1 MHTDTEDREKM
12 RRWIAFGLA
21 FCLMVGVALSG
32 EALPVQDFSQ
42 GHGFGVGLALTAPFT
57 PPDVFPASGLSTRVW
72 IADLFGLSA
81 TIFVVDG
88 APSATARAFLKFL
101 NTSIVDLYVGTGAA
115 FFTSG
120 GMIVVPLQAVTGIEI
135 RLTPNV
141 AIHAEVGLLFRGV
154 SEVTS
159 GLGVHFYF

>member
-1 MHTDTEDREKM
+1 MH
-12 RRWIAFGLA
+12 RWVIVGLA
-21 FCLMVGVALSG
+21 LCLMVGITFSSQAI
-32 EALPVQDFSQ
+32 PVVDLSQ
-42 GHGFGVGLALTAPFT
+42 GHGFGFGLALTAPFT
-57 PPDVFPASGLSTRVW
+57 PPDTFPASGFSTRVW

-81 TIFVVDG
+81 TIFIVDG

-115 FFTSG
+115 FFVNS

-141 AIHAEVGLLFRGV
+141 ALHAEVGLLFRGV

-159 GLGVHFYF
+159 GLGVHFYL